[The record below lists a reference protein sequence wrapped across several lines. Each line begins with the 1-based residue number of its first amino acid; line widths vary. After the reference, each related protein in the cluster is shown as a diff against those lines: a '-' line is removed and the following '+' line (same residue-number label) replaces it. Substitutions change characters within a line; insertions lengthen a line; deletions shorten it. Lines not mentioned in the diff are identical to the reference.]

1 MTMQAYLN
9 DASMKAFILRLL
21 HEEHHGLPPIKWPDD
36 PASTGVDYEAQLG
49 IPLTVAV
56 VAHAIWRGAG
66 QAYAHPW
73 PARFFDTMQPGQD
86 CSVVGWRWLD
96 WLFASR
102 SFPGV
107 VDSAWEAMGERLLAL
122 LAAAPL
128 SP

>member
-1 MTMQAYLN
+1 MQAYLN
-9 DASMKAFILRLL
+9 DPSMKEFILRLI
-21 HEEHHGLPPIKWPDD
+21 HEEHQGLPPIKWPDD

-49 IPLTVAV
+49 IPMTVAV

-66 QAYAHPW
+66 QAYAHTW